1 MSQEIKASEIQYNSI
16 DTFGNLVKIVKEHP
30 LGAIFIIL
38 GLLFGNLFQW
48 NRGKK
53 EQKRHEKVE
62 SRQKDA
68 LQKQDAQIRE
78 CRDSADENRYLK
90 ELNESLCKELAKES
104 DGDESSDEKQEK

>member
-1 MSQEIKASEIQYNSI
+1 MSQEIKTSEIQDNSI

-78 CRDSADENRYLK
+78 CRDLAYENRYLK
-90 ELNESLCKELAKES
+90 EINESLCKELAKES